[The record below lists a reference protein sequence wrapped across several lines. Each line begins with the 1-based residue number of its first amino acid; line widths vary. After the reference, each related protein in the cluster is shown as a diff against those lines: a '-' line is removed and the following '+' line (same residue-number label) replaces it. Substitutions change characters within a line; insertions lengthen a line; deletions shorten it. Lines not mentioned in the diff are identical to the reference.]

1 MSSLQV
7 ALSTISFG
15 AASLCLLQQVAPS
28 TISSPSIALMGHAPP
43 WPPAWHR
50 FPDDGEM
57 NRSAISVVRNAHVQ
71 RAGKEAHEDKTS
83 LVDVISSIAPRLEEC
98 SGSSWA
104 TCFNAFQTTEGHS
117 RWGRCRSPAQPSS
130 RLSFRFTIG
139 LDPVEWHI
147 STKTGLSSLGIIT
160 GLVGQD
166 KVWGRRGEEK
176 KLSHSVSQRP
186 PVNGQ
191 SPQSL
196 E

>member
-1 MSSLQV
+1 MPRR
-7 ALSTISFG
+7 TISVLVLPPYVFFCRWLPHYFFSFYSSDG
-15 AASLCLLQQVAPS
+15 PRATLATCLAQ
-28 TISSPSIALMGHAPP
+28 ISRRRGDEQECNQCREKCACTT
-43 WPPAWHR
+43 
-50 FPDDGEM
+50 
-57 NRSAISVVRNAHVQ
+57 
-71 RAGKEAHEDKTS
+71 RARKEAHEDKTS
-83 LVDVISSIAPRLEEC
+83 EVDVISSIAPRLEEC

-166 KVWGRRGEEK
+166 KVWGRRRGEEK
-176 KLSHSVSQRP
+176 KLSHSVSRRP